1 MYLVWLPSVTW
12 LRLLPLVGRGVGV
25 TGVADEVAVA
35 TVVAVT
41 VVVDD
46 TVLLDA
52 PVVVEVG
59 VDIVVVEVEVM
70 CVLVARVEET
80 VVGEKVVSV
89 ANVEVELA
97 VELTPLS
104 SLTLVG

>member
-1 MYLVWLPSVTW
+1 M
-12 LRLLPLVGRGVGV
+12 
-25 TGVADEVAVA
+25 A

-52 PVVVEVG
+52 AVVVEVG
-59 VDIVVVEVEVM
+59 VDIVVVVVEVM
-70 CVLVARVEET
+70 CVLVDSVEET
-80 VVGEKVVSV
+80 VVGERVVSV